1 MLKKVPIYLYYISLY
16 IYIYAL
22 CIQPIILILF
32 EESSVSSI
40 YRSNVQDLGNGE
52 RTTKRSL
59 IEFLYE
65 VKKY

>member
-1 MLKKVPIYLYYISLY
+1 MPM
-16 IYIYAL
+16 

-59 IEFLYE
+59 IEFLYQGN
-65 VKKY
+65 